1 MRSSIVLAS
10 LVAALVIASAG
21 CGSDSKSPGPD
32 APTGNH
38 PPPRV
43 IAGGG
48 IGDGPI
54 DGVVNLYVIDDATR
68 QPVASATVRVGSV
81 DGLTDSTGLFV
92 ASGVTG
98 PQTIAIAA
106 SSYRSELWLGVN
118 GANVTV
124 DLKPAVDPLPTQ
136 ANLSGTIVGFDAI
149 TVPAGHHKTALVSY
163 SQDDHA
169 TDAENNLA
177 TANNGNICDT
187 GVAGAPCSFTVTART
202 GHVALIAAI
211 LDHDLNGTPANPAD
225 DKFTLLGWATR
236 TGLVVQDGV
245 AQSGQDLTMVAA
257 GQLGGLTVDFGTP
270 PSGLPQVLAIAGID
284 LGGDGTLELSPAI
297 VTPSGPNIAVA
308 PTLAAFPGAT
318 YRLTG
323 VATIAAPSG
332 QAEPQSV
339 VLARGLTGG
348 SLAAPA
354 WLAPPGGLAV
364 TRTGGSWTATAGALA
379 EGVEYDTDAT
389 HHLLSVTALDGSTS
403 FQIPDILAL
412 PVSGTLQ
419 VKATALAGTLDPT
432 SFSLDAD
439 SAKIT
444 AASSQPATVN

>member
-1 MRSSIVLAS
+1 MRSSMLLAS
-10 LVAALVIASAG
+10 LVAAVAIASAG

-68 QPVASATVRVGSV
+68 QPVTSATVRVGSV
-81 DGLTDSTGLFV
+81 DGLTDATGLFV

-98 PQTIAIAA
+98 PQTIAVAA
-106 SSYRSELWLGVN
+106 SGYRSELWLGAN
-118 GANVTV
+118 GANITV
-124 DLKPAVDPLPTQ
+124 DLKAAVDPLPT
-136 ANLSGTIVGFDAI
+136 AAELSGTIVGFDAI
-149 TVPAGHHKTALVSY
+149 TVPAGHHKTAFVGY

-169 TDAENNLA
+169 SDAENNLK
-177 TANNGNICDT
+177 TANNANLCDT
-187 GVAGAPCSFTVTART
+187 AIASAPCSFTITTRT

-211 LDHDLNGTPANPAD
+211 LDHDLNGTPTNPAD

-236 TGLVVQDGV
+236 TGIVVQDGV
-245 AQSGQDLTMVAA
+245 AQSGQDLAMVPA
-257 GQLGGLTVDFGTP
+257 GQLGGLTIDFGTP
-270 PSGLPQVLAIAGID
+270 PSALPQVAAIAGIE
-284 LGGDGTLELSPAI
+284 LGDDGTLELAP
-297 VTPSGPNIAVA
+297 VTPSAPNIAIA

-323 VATIAAPSG
+323 IATTTSGAAG
-332 QAEPQSV
+332 QPAPQSV
-339 VLARGLTGG
+339 VLARGQTTS

-354 WLAPPGGLAV
+354 WLSPPAGVSV
-364 TRTGGSWTATAGALA
+364 TRTGGSWTATPGALA

-412 PVSGTLQ
+412 PVSGALQ